1 MNMKKKLLILSLG
14 LAASLQAQEAPAAQ
28 AAPTESTP
36 AAVTKPVKT
45 QAAPA
50 TAPTTQPAE
59 AAPAAQAAEAS
70 QPAEATAAQS
80 AVEQAAAQT
89 AQAESAATEQAT
101 VSDTT
106 AAATETMATA
116 ADSTSEA
123 AAAPAQTAEATPA
136 EQPAAETA
144 PVAEPAVAD
153 TTNAAEAI
161 PADSAAIQAA
171 PAEVAV
177 NAAAPAADPLNIL
190 HGSAYNTVGNEA
202 AASTIFGNL
211 ATPRKMFGT
220 KAVYFEPIAER
231 AVVSFGNSNTY
242 FLAFDNSDDLGILTA
257 GMSFGKFGFSV
268 DGSLGK
274 QWIDVEQADGA
285 EQSAIK
291 TQGGT
296 MAGATAS
303 LLAGP
308 VDIVLSGHYIKP
320 VTETY
325 AEAPTAIVE
334 PKAGAANGKLAISY
348 SGDVISWSAGADIL
362 RNDSKLKTTTRFY
375 QVVDGVNKLATV
387 KTSLSDTSSR
397 FEVTPNF
404 NIGGAVLKAED
415 AKVYLG
421 VNTRFPMVIYDEI
434 DEIVDKHQKAA
445 AYLTPNIFGEVLLS
459 QYFMAFGGASYDW
472 NALSYEKK
480 EIGKYSEESKETE
493 TGKATVNLGARFQ
506 YNRVALEMAF
516 TKQFLQNPFGSFS
529 NTDEIGVSL
538 GAFILF

>member
-1 MNMKKKLLILSLG
+1 MKKKLLILSLG

-36 AAVTKPVKT
+36 AAVTEPVKT

-70 QPAEATAAQS
+70 QPAEATAAQP

-153 TTNAAEAI
+153 TTNVAEAT
-161 PADSAAIQAA
+161 PADSTAIQ
-171 PAEVAV
+171 
-177 NAAAPAADPLNIL
+177 AAPAADPLNIL

-308 VDIVLSGHYIKP
+308 VDIVLSGHFIKP

-334 PKAGAANGKLAISY
+334 PKAWAANGKLAVSY

-516 TKQFLQNPFGSFS
+516 TKQFLQNPFGSFAK
-529 NTDEIGVSL
+529 TDGIAMDI
-538 GAFILF
+538 GAFINF